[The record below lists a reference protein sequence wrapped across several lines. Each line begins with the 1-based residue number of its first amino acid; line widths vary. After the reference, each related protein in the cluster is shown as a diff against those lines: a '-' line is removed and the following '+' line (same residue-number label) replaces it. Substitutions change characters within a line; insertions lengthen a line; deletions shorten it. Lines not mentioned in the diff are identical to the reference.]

1 MLWWTVGTRRT
12 VKLLFEKKTFPI
24 CMPFLQF
31 DDSSA
36 TVEYTPKSSDNG
48 KYLRCRGV
56 NPHLADE
63 AVEDQ
68 WKISV
73 HGQL

>member
-1 MLWWTVGTRRT
+1 
-12 VKLLFEKKTFPI
+12 
-24 CMPFLQF
+24 MPFLQF

-73 HGQL
+73 HGQLWDKQSGWAGGSAPHF

>member
-1 MLWWTVGTRRT
+1 
-12 VKLLFEKKTFPI
+12 
-24 CMPFLQF
+24 MPFLQF

-73 HGQL
+73 HGQF

>member
-1 MLWWTVGTRRT
+1 
-12 VKLLFEKKTFPI
+12 
-24 CMPFLQF
+24 MPFLQF

-73 HGQL
+73 HGQLWEKQSGWVGGRHRIFR